1 MFARIA
7 YPMLPQLRR
16 HPQYLMLHGML
27 ALGTSMAT
35 VYGLRVAV
43 KEPEITWNHHTNLE
57 PWNEYANKQYK
68 FLSAGRDY
76 SAGCPA
82 PKY

>member
-27 ALGTSMAT
+27 ALGT
-35 VYGLRVAV
+35 
-43 KEPEITWNHHTNLE
+43 
-57 PWNEYANKQYK
+57 
-68 FLSAGRDY
+68 
-76 SAGCPA
+76 
-82 PKY
+82 

>member
-1 MFARIA
+1 
-7 YPMLPQLRR
+7 
-16 HPQYLMLHGML
+16 
-27 ALGTSMAT
+27 
-35 VYGLRVAV
+35 
-43 KEPEITWNHHTNLE
+43 EITWNHHTNLE